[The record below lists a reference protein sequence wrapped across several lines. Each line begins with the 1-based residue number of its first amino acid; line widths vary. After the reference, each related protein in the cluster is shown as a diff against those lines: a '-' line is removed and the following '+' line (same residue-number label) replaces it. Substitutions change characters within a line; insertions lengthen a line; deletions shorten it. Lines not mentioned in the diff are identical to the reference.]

1 MDKVFDELLEKL
13 KEAEEMAFSNIEKS
27 FWKYQMIYNTINDCR
42 KHVEDFGFPSEQ
54 ILDIET
60 LILRHDGKDKQEV
73 QL

>member
-1 MDKVFDELLEKL
+1 
-13 KEAEEMAFSNIEKS
+13 MAFSNIEKS